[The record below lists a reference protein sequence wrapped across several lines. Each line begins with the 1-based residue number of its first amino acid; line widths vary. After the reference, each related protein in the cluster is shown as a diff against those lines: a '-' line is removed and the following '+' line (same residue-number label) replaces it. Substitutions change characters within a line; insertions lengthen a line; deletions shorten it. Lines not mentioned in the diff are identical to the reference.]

1 MTAMNDKL
9 MAGLGIA
16 ARAGAVPILLGAR
29 LAERWSQ
36 APHHGVPDAEA
47 GWVNRTAA
55 ALDEVFFATEIAMAP
70 LISPGERTRLRDEL
84 GQTIDFYSA
93 RGWFDDPNSYHIPP
107 PAAEVSRFDEVRFGW
122 LPYRHMRFESGY
134 EPHVGQ
140 PGRERWQSYT
150 ANRTSHAW
158 LLKHPGPPRPWLVCI
173 PGYRMGR
180 PTVDFTGFRAG
191 WLHKQLGLNVAIPV
205 MPLHGPRRE
214 GRRGGDGFFSG
225 DFIDTVHA
233 QTQAIWDIRRLIGW
247 LRSHGAPSVGAYG
260 ISLGGYTAALLASVE
275 DDLDCVVVGI
285 PATDFSKLLQ
295 THIPDVLL
303 RAAKQ
308 FGMTFDDVESALS
321 VVSPFSFAPRVPH
334 DRRFLYAGIVDQL
347 ASPDHMRDL
356 WLHWEQPR
364 VEWYQGGHV
373 SFLWQSEVRDILLE
387 ALGRSGDVAQDGLDL
402 AATTA

>member
-1 MTAMNDKL
+1 MIEKL
-9 MAGLGIA
+9 TTGVGMAV
-16 ARAGAVPILLGAR
+16 RAGAVPVLLGVR
-29 LAERWSQ
+29 IAERRRKHGH
-36 APHHGVPDAEA
+36 PGVPQAKA
-47 GWVNRTAA
+47 GWVTTTAA

-70 LISPGERTRLRDEL
+70 LISPRERKRVRGELTA
-84 GQTIDFYSA
+84 TIDYYDA
-93 RGWFDDPNSYHIPP
+93 RGWFDDPSGYHAQP
-107 PAAEVSRFDEVRFGW
+107 PAAEVSRFDEVRSGW

-134 EPHVGQ
+134 DPHEGQ
-140 PGRERWQSYT
+140 PGRERWLDHE
-150 ANRTSHAW
+150 ANRTAHAW
-158 LLKHPGPPRPWLVCI
+158 LLKHPGPPRPWLVCV

-205 MPLHGPRRE
+205 MPLHGPRRV

-275 DDLDCVVVGI
+275 DDLDCVVIGI
-285 PATDFSKLLQ
+285 PATDFSRLLQ
-295 THIPDVLL
+295 SHIPNFLL
-303 RAAKQ
+303 DATRQ
-308 FGMTFDDVESALS
+308 FGISFSDIESALS

-334 DRRFLYAGIVDQL
+334 ERRFLYAGVVDQL
-347 ASPDHMRDL
+347 ASPDHARDL
-356 WLHWEQPR
+356 WRHWGEPR
-364 VEWYQGGHV
+364 VAWYQGGHI
-373 SFLWQSEVRDILLE
+373 SFLWQPEVREILLE
-387 ALGRSGDVAQDGLDL
+387 ALGRSGMADREPLEP